1 MKQKLLLAAMLL
13 TASSSLQTMVAQ
25 TYVGYTTGEYTRS
38 DGVGFSTT
46 ESKYG
51 EAIRISA
58 AKAQQ
63 LKGARIV
70 GVRTATATKSLSNST
85 IFVTKELGGTPLA
98 EASTSSFSTKLSDS
112 KFSTPVEIDGTSDLY
127 VGYTTTTVN
136 TGLKP
141 CLFDR
146 TSDYAAGIAYGYAD
160 GEWIDLEGRGYG
172 APLLQLILE
181 NAPTDYY
188 DAVVKSFTTSE
199 GFFKV
204 GNEYT
209 ITGEIFNFGTTA
221 IQSLKLNTQVGNAAP
236 QETELTGLNIK
247 PNTVYNFSV
256 TMTPESTG
264 NLDIAISAASV
275 NDGTDADI
283 SDNALSSSIYVYPA
297 NVQRKMLIE
306 QFTGQ
311 TCSNCPRGHT
321 EVNSAISG
329 QEEDFV
335 EVAHHYGYAEDVF
348 TMYESY
354 AVGSWLYDP
363 SSTYAPAVCVNR
375 TTPYD
380 GVTTAIFGDGS
391 PTITAGMRY
400 AIAKIRAT
408 EPYVSVGMQNEFD
421 ETTNSGKLTIVV
433 HTYKT
438 PSSEQHRLNV
448 WLTQSGILAYQSGAG
463 SNYSHNNVLR
473 KSFTGNWG
481 ESINLTEGT
490 TETYVYE
497 YNIPEK
503 LQSTYYDDEAY
514 SIATEPANMKFVA
527 FVGDVTT
534 SNITCTVYNANEIA
548 VTTTGATERISNVNA
563 DSAADFS
570 VEGSTLR
577 IASGSGSATVY
588 NLSGQ
593 RVASLSANGSAQFEP
608 GVYVVRSGNKTQ
620 KIVIR

>member
-13 TASSSLQTMVAQ
+13 TACSALQTMVAQ

-51 EAIRISA
+51 EAIRIPA

-98 EASTSSFSTKLSDS
+98 EASTSSFITKLSDS

-146 TSDYAAGIAYGYAD
+146 TSDYAAGIAFGYAD

-181 NAPTDYY
+181 NAPTDYC
-188 DAVVKSFTTSE
+188 DAVVKQFSTSE
-199 GFFKV
+199 GFFKA
-204 GNEYT
+204 GTEYT
-209 ITGEIFNFGTTA
+209 FTGEIFNFGTTT
-221 IQSLKLNTQVGNAAP
+221 IQSLKINTQIGDAA
-236 QETELTGLNIK
+236 QETVLTGLSIK
-247 PNTVYNFSV
+247 PNTAYNFSTTV
-256 TMTPESTG
+256 TPQSAG
-264 NLDIAISAASV
+264 NLNVSLSTASV
-275 NDGTDADI
+275 NDGADADA
-283 SDNALSSSIYVYPA
+283 SDNALSSSIYVYPS
-297 NVQRKMLIE
+297 NMQRKMLIE

-311 TCSNCPRGHT
+311 GCNNCPRGHT

-335 EVAHHYGYAEDVF
+335 EVAHHYGYYPDVF

-354 AVGSWLYDP
+354 AVASWLYDP
-363 SSTYAPAVCVNR
+363 NSMYAPAACVNR

-380 GVTTAIFGDGS
+380 GLTSAVFGQDL
-391 PTITAGMRY
+391 TITAGMRY

-421 ETTNSGKLTIVV
+421 ETTNSGKLTVVV

-481 ESINLTEGT
+481 ESINLKEGT

-503 LQSTYYDDEAY
+503 LQSTYYDDETY

-577 IASGSGSATVY
+577 LASGSATVY